1 MTIPRRI
8 TDWVSSKIGAAS
20 GNAGTYPVADAKLE
34 ASGGSPRRQMQCPKC
49 QHENPSEAKFCE
61 ACAAPLAR
69 LCPNCKAPA
78 SPSAK
83 YCSQCGHA
91 LSSNGDNNRYSS
103 PRNYTPQ
110 HLVDKILTSRAA
122 LEGERK
128 QVTVL
133 FADIKGSMEVIT
145 DRDLE
150 DAQRLLHAV
159 VERMIEAVHRYEGT
173 VNSVLG
179 DGIMALFGAPLAH
192 EDHAVRAC
200 YAALSMQESIARYSD
215 EVQRTHG
222 VPIMVRVGVNSGEIV
237 ISAIGNDLHMEYT
250 VVGQTVHLASRM
262 EQMAKPGSVITTAD
276 THHLAEGYIAMKSL
290 GPVPVKGLADPVQIY
305 EVTGAGPARTRLQ
318 AAAGRGLTRFVGRD
332 VELEQLRRAQQL
344 ASQGHG
350 EIVAIIG
357 QAGVGKSRLM
367 HEFIHSD
374 ETRKWLVLE
383 SNSTS
388 YGHATPYLPIIELLR
403 DYFKIDARED
413 KQSIREKVSG
423 KILTLNPSLQDAILP
438 VLDLLN
444 ALDDD
449 HPFRALDPQQ
459 HRQSTY
465 QAIIRLVLSENRVQ
479 PIVAIFE
486 DLHWY
491 DSLTLGLLNELVVR
505 AQDARLLLVVSYRP
519 EYRDEWK
526 NRPNYRQL
534 HLNPLASE
542 SLAALLQALL
552 GSNPNLQ
559 ILKNF
564 LMQRASGN
572 PFFVEEIVRA
582 LVDTGVIEG
591 ARSNYRL
598 AKPFASHEIPPTV
611 QAVLAARIDAL
622 PAAEKRLLQEASV
635 IGHDVLFA
643 LLRAISGLPEDEL
656 RGLLDDV
663 QASEFLYATQL
674 FPDLQYTFTHSLTH
688 DVTYNGV
695 LLERRRDIHAR
706 IVDAIEKLYAGQL
719 GEQVERLAHHAVR
732 GDLKEKAVH
741 YLRQSGVKAAA
752 RSALTDAQACFEQAL
767 DILKTQPES
776 RSTLEQGF
784 EVRLELRP
792 VLRQLGEGRQ
802 MLEHLREAEAIAMR
816 LQDDRRRGQACS
828 FMTTAYAGVDE
839 LDEAQATGSRALEI
853 AERLGDLKLRLITT
867 SFLEQV
873 CCYRGEYGHVVDL
886 ATGNLAALPAEW
898 VNEHFGMAI
907 PVSVFDRAWLIMS
920 LSELG
925 RFAEAAK
932 YEAEVIQIA
941 DSTEYAFSI
950 GWAHLGASMPHLLKG
965 DWIKAR
971 ALVEHWIATLRT
983 GNVAIH
989 MPWAVAASAWA
1000 LAQIGET
1007 EQALERVHEAE
1018 ELLERQA
1025 AHGIVGHRGWAYQ
1038 AVGRACLV
1046 LGRLDKARQLAE
1058 RAIGTSQHQP
1068 GFAAHALHLLGDLA
1082 FQPDRFDPENST
1094 AHYRE
1099 ALAQAQKHGMRPL
1112 MAHCHFGLGKVYS
1125 RIGKPEAHKHLA
1137 TAATMYREMDMAF
1150 WLKQV
1155 EI

>member
-1 MTIPRRI
+1 MSDPGIAVLDSI
-8 TDWVSSKIGAAS
+8 KIGADS
-20 GNAGTYPVADAKLE
+20 SNAGTHSRSGDKLQGPGEGQLE
-34 ASGGSPRRQMQCPKC
+34 AEHRMKCPNC
-49 QHENPSEAKFCE
+49 QHDNPSDAKFCE
-61 ACAAPLAR
+61 ACATPMAR
-69 LCPNCKAPA
+69 LCANCG
-78 SPSAK
+78 SPVSAAAK

-91 LSSNGDNNRYSS
+91 LRAVAEEARYSS

-110 HLVDKILTSRAA
+110 HLIDKILTTKAA

-150 DAQRLLHAV
+150 DAQKLLHAV
-159 VERMIEAVHRYEGT
+159 VERMIDAVHRYEGT
-173 VNSVLG
+173 VNSVMG

-200 YAALSMQESIARYSD
+200 YAALRMQECIARYSD

-276 THHLAEGYIAMKSL
+276 THRLAEGFIAMKSL
-290 GPVPVKGLADPVQIY
+290 GPVPVKGLAEPVPIF

-350 EIVAIIG
+350 QVAAIVG

-367 HEFIHSD
+367 HEFIHS
-374 ETRKWLVLE
+374 EQTAGWLVLE

-388 YGHATPYLPIIELLR
+388 YGHATPYLPVSELLR
-403 DYFKIDARED
+403 AYFNVDAQED
-413 KQSIREKVSG
+413 VQSIREKVSG

-449 HPFRALDPQQ
+449 HPFHSLDPQQ
-459 HRQSTY
+459 HRQNTY
-465 QAIIRLVLSENRVQ
+465 QAVTRLLLSETRVQ
-479 PIVAIFE
+479 PVIAIFE

-491 DSLTLGLLNELVVR
+491 DSLTLGLLSELVVR

-534 HLNPLASE
+534 HLDPLVSE

-552 GSNPNLQ
+552 GDNPNLQ
-559 ILKNF
+559 VLKSF

-582 LVDTGVIEG
+582 LVETGVIAG
-591 ARSNYRL
+591 ARSNYHL
-598 AKPFASHEIPPTV
+598 AKPFAGHEVPPTV

-643 LLRAISGLPEDEL
+643 LLHAISGLSEDDL

-706 IVDAIEKLYAGQL
+706 IVDAIEKLYAGRL

-741 YLRQSGVKAAA
+741 YLRQSGAKAAA
-752 RSALTDAQACFEQAL
+752 RSALADARACFEQAL
-767 DILKTQPES
+767 DIVKTQPES
-776 RSTLEQGF
+776 PQTLEQGF
-784 EVRLELRP
+784 EIRLELRP

-802 MLEHLREAEAIAMR
+802 MLEHLREAEAIAVR
-816 LQDDRRRGQACS
+816 LQDDRRRGQVCAV
-828 FMTTAYAGVDE
+828 MTTAYASVDE
-839 LDEAQATGSRALEI
+839 MDEALATGSRALEI
-853 AERLGDLKLRLITT
+853 ANRLGDSRIRFPAT
-867 SFLEQV
+867 SFLAQV
-873 CCYRGEYGHVVDL
+873 SCYRGEYERVVEL
-886 ATGNLAALPAEW
+886 ATKNIADLPAEW
-898 VNEHFGMAI
+898 INEHFGVAV
-907 PVSVFDRAWLIMS
+907 PVSIFDRAWLIMS
-920 LSELG
+920 LAELG

-932 YEAEVIQIA
+932 YEAEAIQIA
-941 DSTEYAFSI
+941 DATEHAFDI
-950 GWAHLGASMPHLLKG
+950 GWAHFAASMPHLLKG
-965 DWIKAR
+965 DWAKAR
-971 ALVEHWIATLRT
+971 ELVAHWIATIRT

-989 MPWAVAASAWA
+989 LPWAVAASAWA
-1000 LAQIGET
+1000 LAQIGDT
-1007 EQALERVHEAE
+1007 DLALERIQEAE

-1025 AHGIVGHRGWAYQ
+1025 ARGIVSHRGWAYQ

-1046 LGRLDKARQLAE
+1046 LGRFDKARHLAE
-1058 RAIGTSQHQP
+1058 RAVGTSQHQP

-1082 FQPDRFDPENST
+1082 AQPDRFDAENST

-1099 ALAQAQKHGMRPL
+1099 ALALAQKHGMRPL
-1112 MAHCHFGLGKVYS
+1112 IAHCHLGLGRVFS
-1125 RIGKPEAHKHLA
+1125 RTGKPEAHKFLT
-1137 TAATMYREMDMAF
+1137 TAAAMYRHGNGLLAETG
-1150 WLKQV
+1150 
-1155 EI
+1155 